1 MIRLQKKYW
10 GSTIGLS
17 LFAILVIY
25 ALINEWCIEK
35 NIEDNKYITITK
47 VYEAVERRS
56 ISRLYYHY
64 YYEDTLISSV
74 EKKDDYILKKL
85 VGRYYKVYLSTEN
98 PLYSRIQ
105 LDKEVTDTV
114 AIKAAGFKIEKEKPK
129 KPKVKRNQFQEDN
142 TLK

>member
-114 AIKAAGFKIEKEKPK
+114 AIKAAGFTIEKEKPK
-129 KPKVKRNQFQEDN
+129 KAKVKRNQFQEDN